1 MSEDNTA
8 KKEQAKK
15 LTDKLTDFV
24 NNYNSD
30 NGKLFIEA
38 FEREHRTLQ
47 QSSFRLILEL
57 IEHMASDDYQ
67 TDGRNEASKK
77 IAKSIMKGFKHEVKQ
92 DMLNQRMAEHTATQY
107 AETCS
112 KPHEWLPYV

>member
-1 MSEDNTA
+1 MSKDNTA
-8 KKEQAKK
+8 KMEQAKE
-15 LTDKLTDFV
+15 LTGKLTDFV

-30 NGKLFIEA
+30 NGKLFIQA

-57 IEHMASDDYQ
+57 IEHMANGDYQ
-67 TDGRNEASKK
+67 TDGRNEASKR

-92 DMLNQRMAEHTATQY
+92 DMLNQRMAEHSATEY
-107 AETCS
+107 AESCAN
-112 KPHEWLPYV
+112 PHEWLPFV

>member
-1 MSEDNTA
+1 MSKDNTA
-8 KKEQAKK
+8 KKKEAKQ

-24 NNYNSD
+24 NNYNPD

-57 IEHMASDDYQ
+57 IEHMANGDYQ

-92 DMLNQRMAEHTATQY
+92 DMLNQGMVEHTATKY
-107 AETCS
+107 AESCS
-112 KPHEWLPYV
+112 KPHEWLPFV